1 MITPKMELHMM
12 NFNMTSY
19 ILVYFVFSDVHKPSS
34 PQHQHLN
41 LPQKTDDKDISMF
54 RAITQRLRVKR
65 NKTSEKD
72 HTSDLDSNSYD
83 TSDRSSSGSV
93 HSDTGSSHS
102 IDRPAESKQSSY
114 LIRSRKPR
122 IKVSDVQEVNV
133 LDKETSMTDQSV
145 TVSHRVLGKSRN
157 EHIKNM
163 DDEQNLERVARS
175 RAYSS
180 GGELSRKSK
189 FISKSM
195 DTSSHSETSSID
207 DDVVGPMPPAVEAY
221 LRKGRRTSFHKALE
235 SDLMDDDVFE
245 RKDKGTGKQTR
256 IDSSL
261 DRRSRKDNFKT
272 ETSDVDL
279 PMTQKTSE
287 KKQNVIESK
296 PRHRVS
302 IAGSDIGPGIPPLID
317 NPRQYSSTMSLDHPH
332 HLFAKN
338 PKHRESSWVSRHH
351 KVYSWELTPN
361 IIKRERS
368 RTPDGRRSRSLPDKR
383 HERTRSRASVESSLP
398 DKRQE
403 RMRSHSSVES
413 PGLEKL
419 RSHSFVD
426 RHKDDRHKDDEK
438 QSTHTGVLP
447 IFKHKRAK
455 HV

>member
-1 MITPKMELHMM
+1 MKR
-12 NFNMTSY
+12 F
-19 ILVYFVFSDVHKPSS
+19 
-34 PQHQHLN
+34 
-41 LPQKTDDKDISMF
+41 
-54 RAITQRLRVKR
+54 RVKR
-65 NKTSEKD
+65 NKTLEKD
-72 HTSDLDSNSYD
+72 HISDSNSYD

-93 HSDTGSSHS
+93 HSETGSSHS
-102 IDRPAESKQSSY
+102 IDRPAESNQSSH
-114 LIRSRKPR
+114 LVRSHKPK

-133 LDKETSMTDQSV
+133 LDKETSMADQSV
-145 TVSHRVLGKSRN
+145 TVSHGVCGKSRN
-157 EHIKNM
+157 EHIDNM
-163 DDEQNLERVARS
+163 DDEKNLERVARS
-175 RAYSS
+175 SSLS
-180 GGELSRKSK
+180 GGELSIKSE
-189 FISKSM
+189 FISKSL

-207 DDVVGPMPPAVEAY
+207 DDVIGPMPPAVEAY

-235 SDLMDDDVFE
+235 SDLMDDDVFD
-245 RKDKGTGKQTR
+245 RKDEGTGIQTK

-272 ETSDVDL
+272 DTSDVDF

-296 PRHRVS
+296 PRHRIS

-361 IIKRERS
+361 VMKRERS

-413 PGLEKL
+413 PALEKI

-426 RHKDDRHKDDEK
+426 RHKDDRQKDDEK
-438 QSTHTGVLP
+438 QTTHTGVLP

>member
-1 MITPKMELHMM
+1 MKR
-12 NFNMTSY
+12 F
-19 ILVYFVFSDVHKPSS
+19 
-34 PQHQHLN
+34 
-41 LPQKTDDKDISMF
+41 
-54 RAITQRLRVKR
+54 RVKR
-65 NKTSEKD
+65 NKTLEKD
-72 HTSDLDSNSYD
+72 HISDLDSNSYD

-93 HSDTGSSHS
+93 HSETGSNHS
-102 IDRPAESKQSSY
+102 IDRPAEINRSGH
-114 LIRSRKPR
+114 LIRSHKSE

-133 LDKETSMTDQSV
+133 LDKETNMSDQNV
-145 TVSHRVLGKSRN
+145 TVSHRVRGNSRN
-157 EHIKNM
+157 ENIETM
-163 DDEQNLERVARS
+163 DNEQNLERVARS
-175 RAYSS
+175 RSYSS
-180 GGELSRKSK
+180 GAEISRKSK

-207 DDVVGPMPPAVEAY
+207 DDVIGPMPPAVEAY

-235 SDLMDDDVFE
+235 SDLMDDDVFD
-245 RKDKGTGKQTR
+245 RKDEGTDKQTS

-261 DRRSRKDNFKT
+261 NRRSRKENFKNDT
-272 ETSDVDL
+272 SSIDLLMTNKTSD
-279 PMTQKTSE
+279 
-287 KKQNVIESK
+287 KKQNVTDSK
-296 PRHRVS
+296 PRHRIS

-361 IIKRERS
+361 VMKRERS

-413 PGLEKL
+413 PALEKL

>member
-1 MITPKMELHMM
+1 MKS
-12 NFNMTSY
+12 F
-19 ILVYFVFSDVHKPSS
+19 
-34 PQHQHLN
+34 
-41 LPQKTDDKDISMF
+41 
-54 RAITQRLRVKR
+54 RVKR
-65 NKTSEKD
+65 NKTLEKD
-72 HTSDLDSNSYD
+72 HISDSNSYD

-93 HSDTGSSHS
+93 HSETGSNHS
-102 IDRPAESKQSSY
+102 VDRPAESKQSSH
-114 LIRSRKPR
+114 LIRSQKPKM
-122 IKVSDVQEVNV
+122 KVSDVQEENV
-133 LDKETSMTDQSV
+133 LNKETSKTDQSV
-145 TVSHRVLGKSRN
+145 TVCHRVRGNSMN

-163 DDEQNLERVARS
+163 DYEQNLERVARS

-207 DDVVGPMPPAVEAY
+207 DDVIGPMPPAVEAY
-221 LRKGRRTSFHKALE
+221 LRKGRRTSFNKALE
-235 SDLMDDDVFE
+235 SDLMDDDVFD
-245 RKDKGTGKQTR
+245 RKDEGTDKQTR
-256 IDSSL
+256 LDSSL
-261 DRRSRKDNFKT
+261 NRRSRKENFKT
-272 ETSDVDL
+272 DTSDIDL
-279 PMTQKTSE
+279 LMTNKTSD
-287 KKQNVIESK
+287 KKQNVTESK
-296 PRHRVS
+296 PRHRIS

-317 NPRQYSSTMSLDHPH
+317 NQRQYSSTMSLDHPH

-361 IIKRERS
+361 VMKRERS

-413 PGLEKL
+413 PALEKI

-426 RHKDDRHKDDEK
+426 RHKDERHKEDEK
-438 QSTHTGVLP
+438 QTTHTGVLP